1 MFLIFP
7 SAFAFVA
14 KVFPLVERGTLR
26 ISGLCRVQNTDEA
39 LRKIRTTPRA
49 VQDRIFVIFGQEDL
63 ESFSVITKTLGQ
75 VSEEI
80 WYIYYGDMPRG
91 GLPEGIHAVLP
102 ASLKDDLVGTIIFFA
117 CSRKAES
124 PDVFRRFSTSASP
137 PQKTPTY
144 PRPGLPRKLRFK

>member
-26 ISGLCRVQNTDEA
+26 ISGLCRVQNADEA
-39 LRKIRTTPRA
+39 LRKIKTSPRA
-49 VQDRIFVIFGQEDL
+49 MPDRILVIFGQEDL
-63 ESFSVITKTLGQ
+63 ECFRVITDTLKQ

-102 ASLKDDLVGTIIFFA
+102 TALKDDLIGTAVFFA

-124 PDVFRRFSTSASP
+124 PDVLRRFSTSASP

-144 PRPGLPRKLRFK
+144 PRPGLPRYLRFK